1 MWIFIYNYC
10 QCILYRKISCLNVIF
25 TPRRCCN
32 IHEKQGSGRAGI
44 FGDPSHYLK
53 LDQKCRS
60 TWCLSNSIQS
70 WLRGSCSHWDFDSSL
85 PSPPPKKK
93 WFWSLGKFLEKC
105 WICSWDWSLGKLPQ
119 KWWAQLQHWI
129 FHGFRDHSHP
139 QGLGDLGS
147 ISGYPKFCSSWKT
160 AQELCPHPW
169 ELLWIPWDF
178 PSLAFNSLSLQ
189 GEPLDS
195 NCSSLGNSQIHKK
208 YL

>member
-1 MWIFIYNYC
+1 MSFLHPEGAVTSMKNKDQAGLGFLGIQAIIWSWI
-10 QCILYRKISCLNVIF
+10 RSAD
-25 TPRRCCN
+25 PRGVYP
-32 IHEKQGSGRAGI
+32 IPSRAGSMEVVPI
-44 FGDPSHYLK
+44 GILTPHS
-53 LDQKCRS
+53 
-60 TWCLSNSIQS
+60 
-70 WLRGSCSHWDFDSSL
+70 
-85 PSPPPKKK
+85 PPPPPKKK

-169 ELLWIPWDF
+169 ELLWIPLDF
-178 PSLAFNSLSLQ
+178 PSLSFNSLSLQ
-189 GEPLDS
+189 GELLDS